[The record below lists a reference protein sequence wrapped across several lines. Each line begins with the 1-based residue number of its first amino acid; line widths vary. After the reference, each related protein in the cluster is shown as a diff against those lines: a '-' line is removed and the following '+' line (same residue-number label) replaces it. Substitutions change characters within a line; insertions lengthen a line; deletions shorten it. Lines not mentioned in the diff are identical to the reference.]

1 MLKVVMRDVGVNAPI
16 SLFVGIGNGRTRYPA
31 ADAHVIQLLLLGTEA
46 RFDVSQTFPVG
57 ELRERHAVI
66 LIEAG
71 EALYLEVAAI
81 PYHALPEGP
90 DRHEVHDLRKNE
102 LADMH
107 GFFPPLPRR

>member
-57 ELRERHAVI
+57 ELRECHAEI

-71 EALYLEVAAI
+71 EALYLEVAVI
-81 PYHALPEGP
+81 PCHALPKGP